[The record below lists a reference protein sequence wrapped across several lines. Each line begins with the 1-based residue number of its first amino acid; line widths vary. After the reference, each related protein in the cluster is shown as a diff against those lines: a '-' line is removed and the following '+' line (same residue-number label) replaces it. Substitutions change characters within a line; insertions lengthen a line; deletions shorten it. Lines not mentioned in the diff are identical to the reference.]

1 MDATGSTAVMPV
13 TDIGK
18 GTSVTAVTPVTQNGK
33 ATKTRLSER
42 YTAANF
48 EAARVLLENPARYG
62 GESAGLVRWARLF
75 VSQVEAPPAD
85 WEAGP
90 LFAAARAA

>member
-1 MDATGSTAVMPV
+1 MKP
-13 TDIGK
+13 K
-18 GTSVTAVTPVTQNGK
+18 
-33 ATKTRLSER
+33 R
-42 YTAANF
+42 AADQYRRANL
-48 EAARVLLENPARYG
+48 EAARIIVADVQRYG

-75 VSQVEAPPAD
+75 VSRVEAPPAD